1 MKVSLH
7 AKFCTHILTYS
18 ERPQFNESM
27 LYSFLNEK
35 IDGKLIRPGL
45 KESFDDE
52 EEQGKKPR
60 KRKRRARRPNRQRQR
75 KGARQGSAKRVAQ
88 QQNINSMSIHN
99 IFETA
104 NRVTEI
110 LSQQPTLAD
119 SEENVEAST
128 GPSKGGKVIDF
139 ESLVKALTNNN

>member
-52 EEQGKKPR
+52 EPLEEQGKKPR
-60 KRKRRARRPNRQRQR
+60 KRKRRARRANRQRQR
-75 KGARQGSAKRVAQ
+75 KGARQRSPKRVAQ

-139 ESLVKALTNNN
+139 ESLVK